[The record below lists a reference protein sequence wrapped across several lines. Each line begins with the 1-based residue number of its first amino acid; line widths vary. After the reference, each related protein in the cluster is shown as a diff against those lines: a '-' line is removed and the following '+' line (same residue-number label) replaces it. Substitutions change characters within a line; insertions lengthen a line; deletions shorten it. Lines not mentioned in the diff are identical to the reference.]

1 MTKEMR
7 YGDDYKKQPLYS
19 KATGQGTEVRPD
31 VYMYTDQIV
40 NMVFIGHPGDKEFIV
55 VDAGMPKSSENLLKA
70 ARERFG
76 EDSRAR
82 AILLTHGH
90 FDHVGSVIELAEEW
104 DCPIYAHPEEM
115 PYVTGKKGYPTP
127 DATVEGGMVA
137 KLSPTFPVDPIDLG
151 SRVMAYPEDGTVPH
165 LPEFQWIHVPRHTPG
180 HVALFRE
187 KDRLLLS
194 ADAFVSTKQENLYQ
208 VATQQFEINGPPAY
222 LTTDWEAAKE
232 SVIRLQQLKPEYAV
246 TGHGPASRGEDLQTG
261 LERLVERWEDEV
273 VPDHGRFVED
283 EKD

>member
-1 MTKEMR
+1 MR
-7 YGDDYKKQPLYS
+7 YGDDYKKLPLYS
-19 KATGQGTEVRPD
+19 KETGQGTEVRPD

-40 NMVFIGHPGDKEFIV
+40 NMVFIGYPGDKEFIV
-55 VDAGMPKSSENLLKA
+55 ADAGMPKSSENLLRA

-82 AILLTHGH
+82 SILLTHGH

-151 SRVMAYPEDGTVPH
+151 SWVMAYPEDGTVPH
-165 LPEFQWIHVPRHTPG
+165 LPEFQWIHVPGHTPG
-180 HVALFRE
+180 QVALFRE

-194 ADAFVSTKQENLYQ
+194 ADAFVSTKQKNLYQ

-246 TGHGPASRGEDLQTG
+246 TGHGPAARGEDLQTG

-283 EKD
+283 EEE

>member
-1 MTKEMR
+1 MCICIPTK
-7 YGDDYKKQPLYS
+7 
-19 KATGQGTEVRPD
+19 
-31 VYMYTDQIV
+31 IV
-40 NMVFIGHPGDKEFIV
+40 NMVFIGYPGDKEFIV
-55 VDAGMPKSSENLLKA
+55 ADAGMPKSSENLLRA

-82 AILLTHGH
+82 SILLTHGH

-137 KLSPTFPVDPIDLG
+137 KLSPTFPVDPIDLE
-151 SRVMAYPEDGTVPH
+151 SWVMAYPEDGTVPH
-165 LPEFQWIHVPRHTPG
+165 LPEFQWIHVPGHTPG
-180 HVALFRE
+180 QVALFRE

-194 ADAFVSTKQENLYQ
+194 ADAFVSTKQEKLYQ

-246 TGHGPASRGEDLQTG
+246 TGHGPAARGEDLQTG

-283 EKD
+283 EE